1 MSTEKTLKMEFG
13 EAKYVYENS
22 IKMMHNP
29 CYIAKKQDLKFNYDI
44 NIFSVFRFTKVYLV
58 LISRY
63 IN

>member
-13 EAKYVYENS
+13 EAKYVYANS

-29 CYIAKKQDLKFNYDI
+29 CYIAKKLDLKFNYDI